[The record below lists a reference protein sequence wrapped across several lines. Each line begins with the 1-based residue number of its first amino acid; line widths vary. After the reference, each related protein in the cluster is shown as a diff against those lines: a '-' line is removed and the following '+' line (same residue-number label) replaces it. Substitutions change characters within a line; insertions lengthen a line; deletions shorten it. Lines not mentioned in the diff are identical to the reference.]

1 MAAVRVPGWVY
12 DLVADAVRD
21 AAASIGPAADALAAD
36 ADGLVRDGARLA
48 AAVVAAIDA
57 VGDATRL
64 ADLAEVGVVGG
75 STPAATASRRIQ
87 ARAVAQ
93 LDVLVRT
100 AAVVAL
106 ARLGATAEYAS
117 RGAAEAA
124 RDRVLDLLDARSAT
138 AGDGTYAALRALRV
152 AVVARVRA
160 LAPML
165 ARIERVTLDVPTPTL
180 VLAYEIYGDAGRA
193 GDVVAHNRLPRPGF
207 ARGPIEIVRAPG

>member
-1 MAAVRVPGWVY
+1 MRVPGWVY
-12 DLVADAVRD
+12 GSVADAVRD

-64 ADLAEVGVVGG
+64 AALAEVGVAGG

-93 LDVLVRT
+93 LDTLVRT

-117 RGAAEAA
+117 RDAAEAA
-124 RDRVLDLLDARSAT
+124 RDRVLGLLDARSAT
-138 AGDGTYAALRALRV
+138 VGDGTYAALRALRV

-160 LAPML
+160 LAPAL

-193 GDVVAHNRLPRPGF
+193 GDVAAHNRLPRPGF
-207 ARGPIEIVRAPG
+207 ARGPIEIARAPG